1 MGKSNEIPSVLVK
14 ANQAGII
21 VFIALAA
28 ATANPVFIGLALG
41 VEIGGLIWGIRGNLF
56 IRAARPFLTNRLAS
70 SPTESRE
77 LARFNN
83 TLVVLFLSLSLGL
96 ILAGATLAG
105 YIVAGVLA
113 VVVTAALAGYC
124 LGCVLYYRF
133 KMIKS
138 RLSLRFSA
146 R

>member
-1 MGKSNEIPSVLVK
+1 MPTTNEIPSVLLK

-21 VFIALAA
+21 LFVALAA
-28 ATANPVFIGLALG
+28 VTGSPVFIGLALA
-41 VEIGGLIWGIRGNLF
+41 VELGGLIWGIRGNLF
-56 IRAARPFLTNRLAS
+56 IRAARPFLTKRLAAS
-70 SPTESRE
+70 RTESRE

-83 TLVVLFLSLSLGL
+83 TLAVLFLGL
-96 ILAGATLAG
+96 ASGFFLAGLPLAG

-133 KMIKS
+133 KMLKS
-138 RLSLRFSA
+138 RLGLRFST

>member
-1 MGKSNEIPSVLVK
+1 MPTTNEIPSVLLK

-21 VFIALAA
+21 LFVALAA
-28 ATANPVFIGLALG
+28 VTGSPVFIGLVLA
-41 VEIGGLIWGIRGNLF
+41 VELGGLIWGIRGNLF
-56 IRAARPFLTNRLAS
+56 IRAARPFLTKRLAAS
-70 SPTESRE
+70 RTESRE

-83 TLVVLFLSLSLGL
+83 TLAVLFLGL
-96 ILAGATLAG
+96 ASGFFLAGLPLAG

-133 KMIKS
+133 KMLKS
-138 RLSLRFSA
+138 RLGLRFST